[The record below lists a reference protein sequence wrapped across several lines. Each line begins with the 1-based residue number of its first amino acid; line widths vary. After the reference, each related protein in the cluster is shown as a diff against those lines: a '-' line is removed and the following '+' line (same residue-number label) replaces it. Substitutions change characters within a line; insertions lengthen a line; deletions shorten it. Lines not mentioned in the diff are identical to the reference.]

1 MGFNGAEA
9 TAGDTAGDTGD
20 PSAIVLVP
28 TLTSRVKIVGLG
40 ILLAIVRLP
49 SFALMINVSSVFP
62 GRIWGGVWCLV
73 PLLWGPG
80 AVGLSLHSPDI
91 ML

>member
-1 MGFNGAEA
+1 M
-9 TAGDTAGDTGD
+9 
-20 PSAIVLVP
+20 LVP
-28 TLTSRVKIVGLG
+28 TLTTRVKVMGLG

-49 SFALMINVSSVFP
+49 SSLLMINVSSVFP
-62 GRIWGGVWCLV
+62 GRIRGGVWCLV

-80 AVGLSLHSPDI
+80 AVGLSRYSPII